1 MGRISVGFFEVRR
14 PSLAKQQKYQQVVN
28 RKSTVVI
35 VMSLLFDALFSSVA
49 LSHLMVDVFNA
60 SRPVLLTYLGLSE
73 TQIALYSTIYIW
85 VSALTQPFFGWLSDR
100 VGPRW
105 LAAGGVLWMTVF
117 FAGAVLVPGAGGL
130 ICLIIAALGS
140 SSFHPVGTVQATL
153 QGRHRMAGRETTATS
168 LFFMAGQLGHFL
180 GPILTGLILAWMG
193 LPALVILPI
202 VSIPIGFALAYQLRA
217 NHPHPQPAH
226 GDDKIRLNATAG
238 FIAMLAIVAT
248 LQSWAQ
254 SNMISFVPKYI
265 KDMGFAATTYGNIT
279 GLFMGGSALGNVIGG
294 HLGDRYTKRK
304 VAATALFLAA
314 LPIFIMSR
322 IGWSPWLYVL
332 IPLAGACTGSVH
344 SIMVVL
350 AQRMISGGMALA
362 SGLILGFIFSAGALG
377 MLLTGPL
384 AENYG
389 FPTVLMMTS
398 GLVLLASPLAWML
411 KEKRAERNQG

>member
-1 MGRISVGFFEVRR
+1 M
-14 PSLAKQQKYQQVVN
+14 P
-28 RKSTVVI
+28 
-35 VMSLLFDALFSSVA
+35 LLFDSLFSSVA
-49 LSHLMVDVFNA
+49 LSHLMVDIFNS
-60 SRPVLLTYLGLSE
+60 SRPVLLTYLGLTE
-73 TQIALYSTIYIW
+73 TQIAWISTIYIW
-85 VSALTQPFFGWLSDR
+85 ASALTQPFFGWLSDR

-117 FAGAVLVPGAGGL
+117 FAAAVYVPGAGGL
-130 ICLIIAALGS
+130 LCLIIAALGS

-153 QGRHRMAGRETTATS
+153 QGRSRMAGRETTAAS
-168 LFFMAGQLGHFL
+168 LFFMAGQMGHFV
-180 GPILTGLILAWMG
+180 GPVITGLILARLG

-217 NHPHPQPAH
+217 NHPHPRAAQ
-226 GDDKIRLNATAG
+226 GDDKIRLQASLG
-238 FIAMLAIVAT
+238 FILLLAIVAT
-248 LQSWAQ
+248 LQSWSQA
-254 SNMISFVPKYI
+254 NMINFVPKYI
-265 KDMGFAATTYGNIT
+265 KDLGLSAATYGNIA

-294 HLGDRYTKRK
+294 HFGDRYTKRK
-304 VAATALFLAA
+304 VAAAALLFAA
-314 LPIFIMSR
+314 LPIYIMSQ

-350 AQRMISGGMALA
+350 AQRIISGGMALA

-389 FPTVLMMTS
+389 FPTVLLITT
-398 GLVLLASPLAWML
+398 GLVLLASPLALML
-411 KEKRAERNQG
+411 RERPAS